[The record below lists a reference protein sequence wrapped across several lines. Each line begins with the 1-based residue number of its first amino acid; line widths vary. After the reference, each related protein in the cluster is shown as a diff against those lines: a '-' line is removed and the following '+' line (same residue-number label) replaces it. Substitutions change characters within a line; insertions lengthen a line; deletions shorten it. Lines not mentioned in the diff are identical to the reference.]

1 MLLDAGLSYRALK
14 ERLEALN
21 VAVEA
26 STAIFVTHAHSDHV
40 RSVASV
46 SRRHGVPV
54 YTTAGTRNAWG
65 APAEHIEHWN
75 LLTAGKQTS
84 RGALSFLP
92 FTVPHDANET
102 LAFRIDT
109 PEGAIGFATD
119 IGCVTSELVSRFQ
132 DCRVLVIDHTFIDS
146 ITS

>member
-1 MLLDAGLSYRALK
+1 MLLDAGLSYRALQ

-26 STAIFVTHAHSDHV
+26 ITAIFVTHAHGDHV

-54 YTTAGTRNAWG
+54 YTTVGTRNAWG
-65 APAEHIEHWN
+65 TPAEQIEHWKP
-75 LLTAGKQTS
+75 LTAGKQTL

-92 FTVPHDANET
+92 FTVPVSYTHLT
-102 LAFRIDT
+102 LPTKA
-109 PEGAIGFATD
+109 
-119 IGCVTSELVSRFQ
+119 
-132 DCRVLVIDHTFIDS
+132 
-146 ITS
+146 